1 MAFGKDFKF
10 GEKTTGNGVSKFK
23 LVDGETKFITIL
35 DINNAIVSRT
45 HYIQPLGYFNCWQ
58 TIDDDG
64 IVKQGSCCKAIGNL
78 PEGNP
83 KCGEKL
89 ILPVAVYTPTGKN
102 TCAPPVQFAR
112 LELSSKAYDQ
122 LVRALEE
129 EEVTIEE
136 AVTKVIKI
144 TGVASGIGKF
154 AHVAM
159 EFRVKGTSLIKSDA
173 SLKVQAQEFLSKYN
187 ETIKDSLGKT
197 ITETKLFELIAD
209 LDIVE
214 GEITESEP
222 EQTTKTQ
229 HPPKKEKE
237 DFPIIEED
245 EFEYDGIDLNS
256 VLEDEFLND

>member
-10 GEKTTGNGVSKFK
+10 GEKTTGNGVPKFK
-23 LVDGETKFITIL
+23 LVDGENKFITIL
-35 DINNAIVSRT
+35 DINDTIVSRT

-64 IVKQGSCCKAIGNL
+64 IVKQGSCCKAIGSL
-78 PEGNP
+78 PDGNP

-89 ILPVAVYTPTGKN
+89 ILPVAIYTPTGKN

-112 LELSSKAYDQ
+112 LELTSKAYDQ

-136 AVTKVIKI
+136 AVTKVIKV
-144 TGVASGIGKF
+144 TGVASGTGKF

-159 EFRVKGTSLIKSDA
+159 EFRVKGTSLIKSDP
-173 SLKVQAQEFLSKYN
+173 SLKVQAQEFLAKYN

-197 ITETKLFELIAD
+197 ITEAKLFELIDD
-209 LDIVE
+209 LNIVE
-214 GEITESEP
+214 GEITENEP
-222 EQTTKTQ
+222 NTAPKTQ
-229 HPPKKEKE
+229 NLPDEKMN
-237 DFPIIEED
+237 FPVIEED
-245 EFEYDGIDLNS
+245 EFDYDGIDLNS
-256 VLEDEFLND
+256 VLDDEFMND